1 MNRNKKH
8 TDWTDALRDRLQD
21 AELPLADGW
30 SVPESP
36 VVPARSGAHWAG
48 WGWALAGA
56 AAVLAAVLL
65 LRPARPAG
73 PEPVHLVEA
82 PAAGTPGTAAPS
94 DQLVAQALDQKAG
107 ETPSRNAAA
116 MAGRRPQHSDAR
128 GAEPVPSSEKA
139 VFEENAG
146 KKDLPSSE
154 RAGIEDEIPGQAR
167 NDENVAR
174 NDDKNAQNGENV
186 ARNDDKNTRSDE
198 ITARNGEI
206 ISQNGETVA
215 REDKAVVLKDDQE
228 GKAEDEAGKQQGRS
242 LDEMTRGDFA
252 AAGEPEA
259 AGARGP
265 RRPVSLRLQA
275 AGPGVALAAGGKAAF
290 DNAPY
295 SDPGY
300 YNGYSKTYPNGYDQ
314 EPQSPAP
321 TQAPFPISVGVSAA
335 LPLSRSW
342 TLAAGLDY
350 TQRAAARIA
359 TLHYLGLPL
368 DLHYYFNPESRL
380 RVWLGGGLKAEKS
393 IYVTG
398 AEPLRDP
405 VLFSWNFQAGADL
418 RVLPGVRLY
427 VSPALTRYLNHS
439 AYAVS
444 WDEGSSFSLRA
455 GLSFDLK

>member
-21 AELPLADGW
+21 ASLPLEGDTFPALSGISDPAGTGALRRQ
-30 SVPESP
+30 SRKERAGRERSRAAVPP
-36 VVPARSGAHWAG
+36 V

-65 LRPARPAG
+65 LRPAAPDGQPGVAPAG

-82 PAAGTPGTAAPS
+82 PASGTPGTAAPS
-94 DQLVAQALDQKAG
+94 DQLVAQAL
-107 ETPSRNAAA
+107 E
-116 MAGRRPQHSDAR
+116 RRKT
-128 GAEPVPSSEKA
+128 PSSEKA
-139 VFEENAG
+139 VFEEKAG
-146 KKDLPSSE
+146 KKDLSSSE
-154 RAGIEDEIPGQAR
+154 RAGNEEGIPDQVG
-167 NDENVAR
+167 NDESATR
-174 NDDKNAQNGENV
+174 NDDNNA
-186 ARNDDKNTRSDE
+186 RSDE
-198 ITARNGEI
+198 TTA
-206 ISQNGETVA
+206 QNSETVA
-215 REDKAVVLKDDQE
+215 WEDKTVVLSDDQ
-228 GKAEDEAGKQQGRS
+228 GVKAEDEAGKPQSQS
-242 LDEMTRGDFA
+242 LEELKRGDFA
-252 AAGEPEA
+252 AAGEPETT
-259 AGARGP
+259 GARGP

-290 DNAPY
+290 GNVPY
-295 SDPGY
+295 SDQGY
-300 YNGYSKTYPNGYDQ
+300 YNGASKAGQLDNQ
-314 EPQSPAP
+314 EPQSPAR
-321 TQAPFPISVGVSAA
+321 TQAPFPISVGVAAA

-405 VLFSWNFQAGADL
+405 VLFSGNLQAGADL